1 MLAGAL
7 LAPPERVREY
17 YRAYRI
23 FANILEG
30 REIEGRGPREDG
42 DGKVRIR

>member
-30 REIEGRGPREDG
+30 REIEGREDG

>member
-1 MLAGAL
+1 L

-17 YRAYRI
+17 YRAYRL

-30 REIEGRGPREDG
+30 REDYARGTRHDD